1 MLGNTRE
8 SVASDKA
15 GIIKE
20 NRPVVIGPYADVYP
34 IIEEAKL
41 KKSELYKVD
50 NIKGMDFN

>member
-1 MLGNTRE
+1 LGNTRE